1 MLGAGAVKTRRRG
14 SPGFTLLV
22 APVVA
27 VYQYHNDVIK
37 MIMFGLD
44 REAIG
49 YRSLGG
55 EIGGCEMPVS
65 ARSVTGQ

>member
-14 SPGFTLLV
+14 SPGFTLL
-22 APVVA
+22 AAYVVA

-55 EIGGCEMPVS
+55 EIEGCEMPVS

>member
-14 SPGFTLLV
+14 SPGFTLL
-22 APVVA
+22 AAYVVA

-55 EIGGCEMPVS
+55 EIGVCEMPVS
-65 ARSVTGQ
+65 AWPVIGQ